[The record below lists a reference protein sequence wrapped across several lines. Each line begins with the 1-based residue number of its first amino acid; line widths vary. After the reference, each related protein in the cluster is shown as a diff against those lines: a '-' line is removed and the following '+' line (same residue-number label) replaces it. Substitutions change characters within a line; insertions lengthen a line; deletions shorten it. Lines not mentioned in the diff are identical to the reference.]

1 MKSLWIWSH
10 ALRALWG
17 LKELDADFEFIP
29 RRAGPAEPRFRH
41 FRGPAVSKAGDWT
54 DCFILGQSGERPER

>member
-1 MKSLWIWSH
+1 MINDLVHGLLEVGDEALWIWSH

-29 RRAGPAEPRFRH
+29 RRAGGTSISAFPRSCR
-41 FRGPAVSKAGDWT
+41 K
-54 DCFILGQSGERPER
+54 

>member
-1 MKSLWIWSH
+1 MKLYGFGPTHCKHSG
-10 ALRALWG
+10 G